1 MDEQYAK
8 YLLDRVN
15 RNYNLIAKDF
25 SRTRSKPWYEVRFLF
40 SDYLFSGD
48 KVLDLGCG
56 NGRNVV
62 YFNEKLTDYYGVDN
76 SVELINLA
84 KKKYPQK
91 NFRVDDALSLSFAG
105 DFFDKVYSVAVLHQI
120 PSEELR
126 LKFLRE
132 AKRVLKPKGLLA
144 LTVWKL
150 YRTDHLMLIL
160 KSFFMKMMKKS
171 KLDYGDVLIPWG
183 DKIERYYHFFSEK
196 ELKGLIEKAGFKLI
210 ESGVV
215 RSDDNDRQNI
225 YIIAQKD

>member
-8 YLLDRVN
+8 YLLERVN

-25 SRTRSKPWYEVRFLF
+25 SRTRSRPWYEIRFLF

-56 NGRNVV
+56 NGRNIL

-76 SVELINLA
+76 SAELISLA

-91 NFRVDDALSLSFAG
+91 NFTVDNALNLSFSG
-105 DFFDKVYSVAVLHQI
+105 NFFDKIYSIAVLHQI
-120 PSEELR
+120 PSNKLR
-126 LKFLRE
+126 LKFLKE
-132 AKRVLKPKGLLA
+132 AKRVLKPKGLLV

-150 YRTDHLMLIL
+150 HKLDHLILAL
-160 KSFFMKMMKKS
+160 KSSFMKMINKS

-183 DKIERYYHFFSEK
+183 NKLERYYHFFSEK
-196 ELKGLIEKAGFKLI
+196 ELKRLVKKAGFKLI
-210 ESGVV
+210 ESGIVK
-215 RSDDNDRQNI
+215 SDDGDRQNI
-225 YIIAQKD
+225 YIIAQRD